1 MRNILEIKG
10 LTFVRGVGSPETH
23 TAGLMSAA
31 RIFSGESDID
41 DDRSD
46 DCSNV
51 SSSIRSLAIVLND
64 GPYWDS
70 DSQRTK
76 MLLPIVPLLL
86 DTKGSFELEQKRAYL
101 YADYAVRKFAPLA
114 LHSVGLKKEA
124 VQLAKLKK
132 IKDEKTS
139 NAAAAAAAYAY
150 LSDDAA
156 KKAPSNAAAAAAAY
170 AYAYAYAFA
179 AIAATT
185 CDASK
190 NKLRNLMVKL
200 LKTACAMEC

>member
-1 MRNILEIKG
+1 
-10 LTFVRGVGSPETH
+10 
-23 TAGLMSAA
+23 
-31 RIFSGESDID
+31 
-41 DDRSD
+41 
-46 DCSNV
+46 
-51 SSSIRSLAIVLND
+51 VLND

-124 VQLAKLKK
+124 VQLVKLKK

-139 NAAAAAAAYAY
+139 NAAAAAAAYA
-150 LSDDAA
+150 SEAAA
-156 KKAPSNAAAAAAAY
+156 KKAPSNPAAAAAAAAY

-190 NKLRNLMVKL
+190 NKLRN
-200 LKTACAMEC
+200 